1 MSKQIHTDP
10 AHARNG
16 HACAAIM
23 RKGGAHGQ
31 TVKARRN
38 QDKRQLRKA
47 MREGS
52 NSSPFYCL
60 LSAVLRA
67 L

>member
-1 MSKQIHTDP
+1 MTKHTDSE
-10 AHARNG
+10 HARNR

-38 QDKRQLRKA
+38 EDKRQLRKA

-52 NSSPFYCL
+52 NSSPFYYL
-60 LSAVLRA
+60 LSGA
-67 L
+67 LHAF